1 MKYFALLLLLGCS
14 SAPQP
19 APAAHPKSAAEDPST
34 SLRAGSGA
42 PKVSPQPPPPPPSQN
57 PSPMVEHTRA
67 HERVTQKA
75 LSGRR
80 FTIEGVLDKPVEVL
94 VTPAAA
100 SSDRVDYLI
109 HFHGSSWLPMQA
121 AEESGRP
128 YVVLA
133 VNLGGGGNRYSS
145 AFADPVVFEGLL
157 RRAAETAAPHKAIYL
172 TAFSAGYGAVREI
185 VQQVPDR
192 IDGVLLLDGLHTSYV
207 PDRKPIAEGGKLEE
221 SRLAPFL
228 DYARRG
234 KRLVITHSEIF
245 PGTFASTTETTDWL
259 VEQLGWKRTPVM
271 KWGPLG
277 MQQLSEVR
285 NGNVTILGF
294 AGNTAPD
301 HVDHFHAIG
310 TLLPMLTAP

>member
-1 MKYFALLLLLGCS
+1 MRHLVLLLTFGCA

-19 APAAHPKSAAEDPST
+19 AVPVA
-34 SLRAGSGA
+34 
-42 PKVSPQPPPPPPSQN
+42 PPPTPATQN
-57 PSPMVEHTRA
+57 PSPMVEHTRT
-67 HERVTQKA
+67 HQRVAQKA
-75 LSGRR
+75 LAGRR
-80 FTIEGVLDKPVEVL
+80 FTIEGVLEKPVEVL
-94 VTPAAA
+94 ITAAAAA
-100 SSDRVDYLI
+100 SDRVEYLL
-109 HFHGSSWLPMQA
+109 HFHGAPWLAMQG

-128 YVVLA
+128 FVVLA

-145 AFADPVVFEGLL
+145 AFADAAVFERLL
-157 RRAAETAAPHKAIYL
+157 QGAAEAVASQGIPQPPRAIFL

-185 VQQVPDR
+185 VRQVPER

-207 PDRKPIAEGGKLEE
+207 PERKPIADGGKLEE
-221 SRLAPFL
+221 SRLMPFV
-228 DYARRG
+228 DYARGG

-259 VEQLGWKRTPVM
+259 IAQLGLKRTPVLQ
-271 KWGPLG
+271 WGPLG

-285 NGNVTILGF
+285 AGNLTILGF

-310 TLLPMLTAP
+310 AWLPMLTAP

>member
-1 MKYFALLLLLGCS
+1 MRYFALVLLLVIGCAS
-14 SAPQP
+14 PSRVVPPQ
-19 APAAHPKSAAEDPST
+19 PAAHPKSAAED
-34 SLRAGSGA
+34 SGA
-42 PKVSPQPPPPPPSQN
+42 PKVSAPPAPPSQN

-67 HERVTQKA
+67 HERVAQKA

-94 VTPAAA
+94 ITPAAA
-100 SSDRVDYLI
+100 ASDRVEYLI
-109 HFHGSSWLPMQA
+109 HFHGAPWLAMQA

-128 YVVLA
+128 FVVLN

-145 AFADPVVFEGLL
+145 AFADAAVFERLL
-157 RRAAETAAPHKAIYL
+157 QRAAETAAPHKAIYL

-185 VQQVPDR
+185 VGQTPDP
-192 IDGVLLLDGLHTSYV
+192 IEGVLLLDGLHASYV
-207 PDRKPIAEGGKLEE
+207 PDRKPIAEGGKIDE
-221 SRLAPFL
+221 SRLMPFL
-228 DYARRG
+228 AYARRA

-259 VEQLGWKRTPVM
+259 IQQLGLKRTPVM

-285 NGNVTILGF
+285 SGNLTILGF
-294 AGNTAPD
+294 AGNAGPD
-301 HVDHFHAIG
+301 HIDHFHAIG
-310 TLLPMLTAP
+310 TLLPTLTAP

>member
-1 MKYFALLLLLGCS
+1 MRYVVLLLAIGCA
-14 SAPQP
+14 SAPRAVPPQP
-19 APAAHPKSAAEDPST
+19 APSAA
-34 SLRAGSGA
+34 
-42 PKVSPQPPPPPPSQN
+42 PQTPPPPPSQN

-80 FTIEGVLDKPVEVL
+80 FAIEGVLDKPVEVL
-94 VTPAAA
+94 ITPAGATG
-100 SSDRVDYLI
+100 DRVEYLI
-109 HFHGSSWLPMQA
+109 HFHGAPWLAMQA
-121 AEESGRP
+121 AEESGLP
-128 YVVLA
+128 LVVLA

-145 AFADPVVFEGLL
+145 AFADPAVFEQLL
-157 RRAAETAAPHKAIYL
+157 RRAAETAAPQTGQLPDAVYL

-185 VQQVPDR
+185 VRQVPDR
-192 IDGVLLLDGLHTSYV
+192 IDGALLLDGLHTSYV
-207 PDRKPIAEGGKLEE
+207 PERKPVAEGGKIEE
-221 SRLAPFL
+221 SRLMPFL
-228 DYARRG
+228 EYARRG

-259 VEQLGWKRTPVM
+259 VEQLGLKRTPVM

-285 NGNVTILGF
+285 SGNLTILGF
-294 AGNTAPD
+294 AGNAAPD

-310 TLLPMLTAP
+310 ALLPMLTAP